1 MTNPAIVGML
11 SKVENQQRERQVA
24 HIQQLNL
31 ADKSREKPPG
41 KARVFKAQIAKI
53 AKRLFISKS
62 ASKSPNLSRPG
73 ERIRS

>member
-1 MTNPAIVGML
+1 MTNPVIIGML

-31 ADKSREKPPG
+31 AEKSRG
-41 KARVFKAQIAKI
+41 KTPSKVKAFKAQIAKT
-53 AKRLFISKS
+53 AKRLFVSKS

-73 ERIRS
+73 ERIHS